1 MTISV
6 DKVAPVSARL
16 TLGNVN
22 YRLADLDSCDTRYT
36 HLRYVVA
43 SVGKV
48 DTVGKVAQS
57 CRRARLR
64 VETPVAVG
72 VILGI
77 VRSVTKSLLF
87 FEKQ

>member
-1 MTISV
+1 M
-6 DKVAPVSARL
+6 
-16 TLGNVN
+16 
-22 YRLADLDSCDTRYT
+22 
-36 HLRYVVA
+36 VA